1 MYPNPA
7 SVLPPNPTPLPGSS
21 TVYFETGSTRLAPD
35 SRQTVNNL
43 VAALKAYP
51 NAQIQLDGHTDN
63 TGNPQAN
70 QQLSLARANAVKA
83 MLVSDGIDANRI
95 TTNGYG
101 QDRPLASNDSEDGRA
116 KNRRTELDV
125 TSK

>member
-1 MYPNPA
+1 M
-7 SVLPPNPTPLPGSS
+7 
-21 TVYFETGSTRLAPD
+21 
-35 SRQTVNNL
+35 
-43 VAALKAYP
+43 AALKAHP

-95 TTNGYG
+95 STAGYG
-101 QDRPLASNDSEDGRA
+101 QDRPLASNDSAEGRA
-116 KNRRTELDV
+116 KNRRTELTV
-125 TSK
+125 TNK

>member
-1 MYPNPA
+1 
-7 SVLPPNPTPLPGSS
+7 
-21 TVYFETGSTRLAPD
+21 
-35 SRQTVNNL
+35 L

-95 TTNGYG
+95 STVGYG
-101 QDRPLASNDSEDGRA
+101 QDRPLPSND
-116 KNRRTELDV
+116 RRRKGQEPTDR
-125 TSK
+125 TDRHK